1 MTNIEIVNSIA
12 ATLGVEVSVAPDGIG
27 FDLYEIDSGVW
38 LQTVDDLTEAEY
50 ELNNSYQEVKKPLQS
65 EFYELYRGFLK
76 TGGFGYGSKLYQRYL
91 GLC

>member
-50 ELNNSYQEVKKPLQS
+50 ELKNSY
-65 EFYELYRGFLK
+65 
-76 TGGFGYGSKLYQRYL
+76 
-91 GLC
+91 

>member
-38 LQTVDDLTEAEY
+38 LLTVDDLSVAEY
-50 ELNNSYQEVKKPLQS
+50 ELNN
-65 EFYELYRGFLK
+65 
-76 TGGFGYGSKLYQRYL
+76 
-91 GLC
+91 